1 MRTEIFLPQDVILTR
16 VDELAGELNERYAG
30 QEVVVVGVLIG
41 AFVFLADLLRR
52 VNFPCVVDFVRLASY
67 GSGTETTGNVVLT
80 KDLEINIAGRDVL
93 VVEDIVDTGI
103 TLDFLVKALKSR
115 VPRSISV
122 CVLLDKRARRKVAF
136 DADFVGFSI
145 EDRFV
150 VGYGLDYDGHYRSL
164 PHICIL
170 HSP

>member
-67 GSGTETTGNVVLT
+67 GSGTESTGNVVIT